1 MNGWMGE
8 WANRRMDGGLLG
20 TAPEMVYRPTKTD
33 GTQSAEP
40 ISNISTNPSID
51 KWSMAVYKIMSILCM
66 RSSPRFRRL
75 TEPPV
80 HKIHDSIRI
89 RTLAIMQASDNEELK
104 EKKLNIRQTNSSW
117 SPAPMPSL
125 GDIVLWPNAMPRKI
139 YNRVETIET
148 LHWNREIPI
157 FCRSKICRKTG
168 EYPLYTVCVYTLW
181 MEFGKTRFKLKP
193 FHFSVIRLYWW
204 SSLVR
209 VLARSH
215 NINTRSTRPHSGL
228 LRFGRHEWGP
238 VSKLLQSGV
247 N

>member
-20 TAPEMVYRPTKTD
+20 PAPEMVYRPTKTD
-33 GTQSAEP
+33 GTQFARP

-104 EKKLNIRQTNSSW
+104 EKKRNIRQTNSSW

-125 GDIVLWPNAMPRKI
+125 GDIVLWQRRCPEKYTTELRRLRHSIEIAKFQYSAVRKF
-139 YNRVETIET
+139 VEKPVNTHCILYVCMLSE
-148 LHWNREIPI
+148 WNLER
-157 FCRSKICRKTG
+157 RD
-168 EYPLYTVCVYTLW
+168 L
-181 MEFGKTRFKLKP
+181 
-193 FHFSVIRLYWW
+193 
-204 SSLVR
+204 
-209 VLARSH
+209 
-215 NINTRSTRPHSGL
+215 N
-228 LRFGRHEWGP
+228 
-238 VSKLLQSGV
+238 
-247 N
+247 